1 MTQELIGRW
10 TAETNER
17 AYLEFSENGSLRGS
31 DGANNLVTSWSIEPE
46 GFMIKSSLM
55 TLKAAPGM
63 VTWVPKARRVEPVG
77 DHLRVFD
84 AAGNHLGDLHR
95 QPRGAA
101 HRLGGR

>member
-63 VTWVPKARRVEPVG
+63 VTWVPKARRVEPDG
-77 DHLRVFD
+77 DRLQLFD
-84 AAGNHLGDLHR
+84 AADR
-95 QPRGAA
+95 SESVV
-101 HRLGGR
+101 